1 MGKFIPEPFEVRQSF
16 SHGRTTPVI
25 VERVKRPSGMFCPRC
40 GSKMKLVRGTKL
52 AALCLRRCEQENK

>member
-25 VERVKRPSGMFCPRC
+25 VEKVKRPSWMFCPRC
-40 GSKMKLVRGTKL
+40 GSKMKLVRGLKL
-52 AALCLRRCEQENK
+52 TASCPRCSGQANK